1 LTTSKIVYNILK
13 KKGSVATLPFKTY
26 FHKKNKGV
34 IITLDLTRIK
44 IMNKLITTTLLLC
57 LSLYGVTQD
66 SMENKI
72 LENLIELG
80 EVSNGNRD
88 FAGYDKLD
96 SLFNGV
102 EIVMLGEQSH
112 GDGTTFDTK
121 IKLIQYLHEK
131 QGFDILA
138 FEAGF
143 YDCNKAWLS
152 IVNGGPADIAMG
164 KSIITLWSNSKQ
176 FIPLSNYIDS
186 CVLTGHPLQL
196 MGFDIQFT
204 GLLWEE
210 NYAVDLSNYLR
221 NIDSSIINS
230 ESYNQ
235 LVLDINSV
243 TNFTY
248 KELKKKNILQDTILI
263 NQLLSSV
270 NSSLLYDSFWHQ
282 SLISLKYYLIEAA
295 FKKDYRDQRMADNLI
310 WIKDNYP
317 NRKIICWGAT
327 SHFLYNSQEI
337 EMLKFPFSILDNYY
351 KKVPSMGTYI
361 KNEYKDK
368 VMTIGFTAYEGE
380 ARAIKEI
387 KKLKPVLEGSL
398 EQIIGMSEYE
408 NCLLPLNNI
417 NVDGLLSRPLA
428 YQYMKTNIQHVM
440 DAVIFNRTMTPN
452 MGNQPLIKILYPDS
466 E

>member
-1 LTTSKIVYNILK
+1 MIKLSVTVVLFLFTIYGVPQNSTKILK
-13 KKGSVATLPFKTY
+13 
-26 FHKKNKGV
+26 
-34 IITLDLTRIK
+34 
-44 IMNKLITTTLLLC
+44 
-57 LSLYGVTQD
+57 
-66 SMENKI
+66 
-72 LENLIELG
+72 NLIDLG
-80 EVSNGNRD
+80 EVSKGNRD
-88 FAGYDKLD
+88 FTGYDKLD
-96 SLFNGV
+96 SLFDGV

-131 QGFDILA
+131 KGFDILA

-152 IVNGGPADIAMG
+152 IVSGGPADVAMG
-164 KSIITLWSNSKQ
+164 KSINLLWSNSKQ
-176 FIPLSNYIDS
+176 FIPLSNYLDS
-186 CVLTGHPLQL
+186 CVLTSSPLQL

-204 GLLWEE
+204 GLLWGE

-221 NIDSSIINS
+221 DIDSSYIGS
-230 ESYNQ
+230 DRYHQ
-235 LVLDINSV
+235 LIRDINSA

-263 NQLLSSV
+263 NQLLQSVKSSP
-270 NSSLLYDSFWHQ
+270 LYDSFWHQ
-282 SLISLKYYLIEAA
+282 SLISLKYYLIEAGL
-295 FKKDYRDQRMADNLI
+295 KKDYRDERMADNLI
-310 WIKDNYP
+310 WIKENYP
-317 NRKIICWGAT
+317 NKKIICWGAT
-327 SHFLYNSQEI
+327 SHFLYNSHEI

-361 KNEYKDK
+361 KDKYQEK

-380 ARAIKEI
+380 ARAIKKI
-387 KKLKPVLEGSL
+387 QKLKPVLEGSL

-408 NCLLPLNNI
+408 NCLLPLNNL

-440 DAVIFNRTMTPN
+440 DAVIFNRIMTPTW
-452 MGNQPLIKILYPDS
+452 GNQPLIKILYPDS
-466 E
+466 K